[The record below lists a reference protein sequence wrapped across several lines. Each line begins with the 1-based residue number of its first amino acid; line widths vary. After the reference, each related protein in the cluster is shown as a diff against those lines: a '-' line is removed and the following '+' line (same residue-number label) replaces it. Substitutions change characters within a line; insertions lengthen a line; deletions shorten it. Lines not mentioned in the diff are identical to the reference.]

1 MMPNPIRVDGWIH
14 DPVFE
19 YEWAGML
26 SARYR
31 NQLTQ
36 ALFFPLLLIAEPA
49 FRDVDTR
56 VSDDQFG
63 RGRPS

>member
-1 MMPNPIRVDGWIH
+1 
-14 DPVFE
+14 
-19 YEWAGML
+19 ML
-26 SARYR
+26 SACYR

-36 ALFFPLLLIAEPA
+36 VLFFLLLLIAEPA

-56 VSDDQFG
+56 VSDGQFG